1 MLKHARIALVAAIA
15 LSFTTTAVIA
25 ADSAPTPE
33 PTFEY
38 GPLSFNS
45 PDGDFY
51 VAQDGRFAPIREAED
66 GVLEVRLKNRPFE
79 LGHNREEL
87 AIALAEIPVAE
98 VTYDPMLRPQ
108 SRLAPP
114 RTGAREPESTEL
126 LVYSGT
132 QWSDGNTNF
141 SDESPRPAAPMPGF
155 SKAYSVTALFFVS
168 DRTERLATFKGT
180 LHGFLALHD
189 GGETLAKDTMPV
201 RLIFE

>member
-1 MLKHARIALVAAIA
+1 MLKHVPLSLLAAVALTLASPAIA
-15 LSFTTTAVIA
+15 SS
-25 ADSAPTPE
+25 DPAPVPA

-38 GPLSFNS
+38 GPLTFNEAS
-45 PDGDFY
+45 GDFY
-51 VAQDGRFAPIREAED
+51 VAQDGRFAPIRAAED
-66 GVLEVRLKNRPFE
+66 GVLEIRLKNRPFE
-79 LGHNREEL
+79 LGHNGQEL

-114 RTGAREPESTEL
+114 RTGAREAGSTAL
-126 LVYSGT
+126 LIYSGT
-132 QWSDGNTNF
+132 RWSDGNTNF

-155 SKAYSVTALFFVS
+155 SKAYSVTELFFVS
-168 DRTERLATFKGT
+168 SRTERLATFKGT

-189 GGETLAKDTMPV
+189 GGETLAKNTMPV